1 MLLVGAVLLAV
12 ILQRT
17 DLGEVWMRLEQVGAG
32 GSLLLLG
39 LYVGGFILEAM
50 AWLFTLTAAPFTT
63 TWIYRLWKLLMVGTA
78 FEYTVPA
85 AGLGGEPVKVVLLKQ
100 RYDIEYREAT
110 ASIILMKM
118 TDVSGQLLFIA
129 AGLFFIVG
137 AGVLSPRYQ
146 LLASTGLALLTVG
159 VVLFF
164 LVQRY
169 QGTSRLARRLESGLL
184 AGRSLGVYLRAG
196 LGVLDDVEHRLIHFY
211 TESRS
216 RLLASVGFNLANWFS
231 NGVVVWAALYFL
243 GRPSPLTDAIII
255 EAFVVLVRSSLFF
268 VPGYIG
274 TQEAAYVI
282 ICEGMTGSPELGLAL
297 ATIRRARDLLW
308 ITWGLAITSTYSLH
322 LKPSAES
329 ARLEA

>member
-1 MLLVGAVLLAV
+1 LA
-12 ILQRT
+12 
-17 DLGEVWMRLEQVGAG
+17 
-32 GSLLLLG
+32 
-39 LYVGGFILEAM
+39 LYVGGFVLEAM
-50 AWLFTLTAAPFTT
+50 AWLFTLAAAPFTAA
-63 TWIYRLWKLLMVGTA
+63 WIYRLWKLLMVGTA

-85 AGLGGEPVKVVLLKQ
+85 GGLGGEPVKVVLLKQ
-100 RYDIEYREAT
+100 RYGIEYREAT
-110 ASIILMKM
+110 ASLILMKM
-118 TDVSGQLLFIA
+118 TDVSGQLLFIT
-129 AGLFFIVG
+129 AGLFLIVR

-146 LLASTGLALLTVG
+146 LLASSGLVLLTVG

-169 QGTSRLARRLESGLL
+169 QGASRLARRLESGLL

-196 LGVLDDVEHRLIHFY
+196 LGALDDVERRLVHFY
-211 TESRS
+211 TESRA
-216 RLLASVGFNLANWFS
+216 RLLASVALNLANWFS
-231 NGVVVWAALYFL
+231 NGLVVWAALYFL
-243 GRPSPLTDAIII
+243 GRPSPLTDAIIV

-282 ICEGMTGSPELGLAL
+282 ICEGMTGSAELGLAL

-308 ITWGLAITSTYSLH
+308 IAWGLAITSTYSLH
-322 LKPSAES
+322 LEPSARS